1 MRIMDS
7 QFIISNI
14 REPDIFTQVFL
25 PLSSESDDQRD
36 SSADS
41 AQQQSSEQKD
51 SAIALSIRTLQEESL
66 QISELSE
73 MERNYAAEVSSLLR
87 QLIEP
92 LNVAYHIKPG
102 SVSNRD
108 ATLSDVVLTPQGML
122 FFMHN
127 HGTINSKTLENLPSE
142 VLVKILAEV
151 VPQIKKVMID
161 KRQKISARVA
171 TLEKIG
177 REFKKIAPSVNPRAR
192 APQVAQ
198 EQLVAPQIYAAGG
211 KEKGSGKSQSAM
223 NAALSE

>member
-1 MRIMDS
+1 
-7 QFIISNI
+7 
-14 REPDIFTQVFL
+14 
-25 PLSSESDDQRD
+25 LSAESDEQKET
-36 SSADS
+36 SADS
-41 AQQQSSEQKD
+41 EIQQPSEQKD

-92 LNVAYHIKPG
+92 LNTAYHIKPG

-108 ATLSDVVLTPQGML
+108 ATLTDVVLTPQGML

-151 VPQIKKVMID
+151 VPQVKKVMID

-177 REFKKIAPSVNPRAR
+177 REFKKIAPTVNQQQQRGR
-192 APQVAQ
+192 VPQVAQ
-198 EQLVAPQIYAAGG
+198 EQLVAPQIYATVG
-211 KEKGSGKSQSAM
+211 KEKGSGESRSAM
-223 NAALSE
+223 KAALSE